1 MKPCISFLCFLTL
14 CLSSCTTRIPEVSKE
29 TPSDTPT
36 STHLP
41 PTSTAT
47 ALPTP
52 SATSS
57 PEGEGDGVVMGWAV
71 LADKNDYS
79 DVGMTDLPLDYINIK
94 RIRQVLL
101 DAGWKENQIL
111 ELLEFDQTSLR
122 EALDWLSGQA
132 DEDDLVLVYISS
144 HGLYLHQNVHW
155 GNFFPQDWKRIKS
168 QKRVL
173 ILQACRAGAFT
184 ADLRS
189 DPDPYLSIG
198 AVGKDED
205 GWAGSEEE
213 GLPIIGSVF
222 TFYFTAAFED
232 SEADSDRDGFVCLQ
246 EAALYAQKHQRNYMH
261 EVVFEVPEFLEMFK
275 AAGFPTEDPKYP
287 HVVMVDR
294 IGVPVILSSILH

>member
-1 MKPCISFLCFLTL
+1 ML
-14 CLSSCTTRIPEVSKE
+14 CLSACSTGIMEVVLD
-29 TPSDTPT
+29 TPSATPT
-36 STHLP
+36 STQIPH
-41 PTSTAT
+41 TATAT
-47 ALPTP
+47 ALPIP
-52 SATSS
+52 SATST
-57 PEGEGDGVVMGWAV
+57 PEAAGDGVVMGWAV

-79 DVGMTDLPLDYINIK
+79 DVGMTDLPLDYINLE

-101 DAGWKENQIL
+101 DAGWKNSQIL
-111 ELLEFDQTSLR
+111 ELLEFDQTNLR
-122 EALDWLSGQA
+122 EALDWLSEQA
-132 DEDDLVLVYISS
+132 DEDDLVFVYISS
-144 HGLYLHQNVHW
+144 HGLYLHQNLHW
-155 GNFFPQDWKRIKS
+155 GNFFPQDWRRIKS

-222 TFYFTAAFED
+222 TFYFTSAFD
-232 SEADSDRDGFVCLQ
+232 DPKADSDGDGVVCLQ
-246 EAALYAQKHQRNYMH
+246 EAALYAEEHQRNYMH

-275 AAGFPTEDPKYP
+275 SAGFPTEDPAYP
-287 HVVMVDR
+287 HVVMQDR
-294 IGVPVILSSILH
+294 IGTPVILSTIVH